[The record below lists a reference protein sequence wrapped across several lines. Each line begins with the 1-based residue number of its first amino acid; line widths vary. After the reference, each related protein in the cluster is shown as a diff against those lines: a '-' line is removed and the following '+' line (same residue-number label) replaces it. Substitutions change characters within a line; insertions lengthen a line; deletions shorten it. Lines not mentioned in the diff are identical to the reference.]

1 MTLTSPPAH
10 WGSFVGVDVGA
21 NALWFAAVAGHE
33 VPELTAIERVPR
45 DSLGEVAHEWLG
57 AAIVAIDA
65 PEALSDRAHLGDARF
80 APKFQRGRC
89 SEVALR
95 RSGIA
100 VPFITPGADEPVPP
114 WMKAG
119 FSLWETAQRH
129 AGRVLETYPHGV
141 FWRLAGR
148 QLLNKQTAQGRAARW
163 EVLGQRIQLP
173 IGANLW
179 PHDALDALSC
189 ALVAWLAGHDAAER
203 VSCDDDIDWHSHDG
217 SAMWLPPATS

>member
-21 NALWFAAVAGHE
+21 NVLWFAAVAGHE
-33 VPELTAIERVPR
+33 VPELTAIERVESGQIH
-45 DSLGEVAHEWLG
+45 DVAHDLLG

-65 PEALSDRAHLGDARF
+65 PAALSERAHLGDARF

-100 VPFITPGADEPVPP
+100 VPFITPSADEPLPS
-114 WMKAG
+114 WMATG
-119 FSLWETAQRH
+119 FSLWQSAQLH
-129 AGRVLETYPHGV
+129 AGRVLETYPHAV

-148 QLLNKQTAQGRAARW
+148 PLLNKQTAQGRAARR
-163 EVLGQRIQLP
+163 EVLGQRIQMPL
-173 IGANLW
+173 GANLW
-179 PHDALDALSC
+179 PHDALDALAC

-203 VSCDDDIDWHSHDG
+203 VGCEDDTEWRSHDG
-217 SAMWLPPATS
+217 SAMWLPPATI

>member
-21 NALWFAAVAGHE
+21 RASWFASVTGHD
-33 VPELTAIERVPR
+33 VPELTAIERV
-45 DSLGEVAHEWLG
+45 DSDAMGGLAHDLLG

-65 PEALSDRAHLGDARF
+65 PEARSAQAHLGDARF

-100 VPFITPGADEPVPP
+100 VPFITPGADEPLPE
-114 WMKAG
+114 WMASG
-119 FSLWETAQRH
+119 FSIWERAQLH
-129 AGRVLETYPHGV
+129 AGRVLETWPHAV
-141 FWRLAGR
+141 FWRLASR
-148 QLLNKQTAQGRAARW
+148 PLLHKQSEQGRAERRA
-163 EVLGQRIQLP
+163 VLEQRMLMP
-173 IGANLW
+173 IGSNLW
-179 PHDALDALSC
+179 PHDALDALAC

-203 VSCDDDIDWHSHDG
+203 IGCEDDDGWHSHDG
-217 SAMWLPPATS
+217 SAMWLPPASG